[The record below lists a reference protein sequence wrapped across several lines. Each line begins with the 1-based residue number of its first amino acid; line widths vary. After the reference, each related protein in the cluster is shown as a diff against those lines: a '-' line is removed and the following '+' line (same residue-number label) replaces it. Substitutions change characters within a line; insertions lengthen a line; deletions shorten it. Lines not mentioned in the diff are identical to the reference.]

1 VGRRGCGKQRF
12 SRTSSQGASRSTV
25 AKSANSNCVILQ
37 LANNLKLGQIACLP
51 TLPLTGESPKRGNL
65 WLRTSALA
73 PIAGALPRI
82 HATLINKTNSCC
94 AREPRRSID
103 KKREERLGRQ
113 SSMNAGNEAVLKA
126 ARLSLHT
133 SGARVLNSLIPF
145 LAIAAVIGGG
155 VLLLAIPYNGFFW
168 DHAGQALTGVV
179 LASAGLTYFW
189 KHRRFYP

>member
-1 VGRRGCGKQRF
+1 
-12 SRTSSQGASRSTV
+12 
-25 AKSANSNCVILQ
+25 
-37 LANNLKLGQIACLP
+37 
-51 TLPLTGESPKRGNL
+51 
-65 WLRTSALA
+65 
-73 PIAGALPRI
+73 
-82 HATLINKTNSCC
+82 
-94 AREPRRSID
+94 
-103 KKREERLGRQ
+103 
-113 SSMNAGNEAVLKA
+113 MNAGNEAVLKA

-189 KHRRFYP
+189 KQRRFYP